1 MQNKE
6 SIYTLQFF
14 LLCLSSVLFMGSFNM
29 IIPELPNYLTSL
41 GGAEYKGLIISLF
54 TVTAGLSRPFSG
66 KMADTVGRMPVMVV
80 GVLVCIVIGVLYPV
94 LNSILGFFL
103 LRLIHGFS
111 TGFKPTGT
119 TAYLADIVPDKKR
132 GEALGILGVSG
143 SLGMA
148 SGPVLGSYIAAEY
161 GTDIMFYSSSV
172 VALLSILILA
182 GMKETLE
189 PKEKFSVE
197 TFKIN
202 FSDVYDPTVLG
213 PSVVML
219 LTTFSFGT
227 ILTLVPDFSDY
238 LGVSNRGM
246 FFSFML
252 TSSIGIRLI
261 AGRASDIYGRR
272 NLLYFGT
279 LILATGMAIVAF
291 SETTFW
297 FFTGAVVLGIS
308 VGINSP
314 TVFAW
319 TVDLADPKHRGRAM
333 ATMYIALE
341 IGVGL
346 GAFISG
352 FIYNNNPAYFKY
364 AFLVC
369 SLLAVTAFFQL
380 LATKPKY
387 K

>member
-148 SGPVLGSYIAAEY
+148 SGPVLGSFIAAKY

-189 PKEKFSVE
+189 TKEKFSVK

-238 LGVSNRGM
+238 LGISNRGM

-297 FFTGAVVLGIS
+297 FFTGAIVLGIS
-308 VGINSP
+308 VGVNSP

-352 FIYNNNPAYFKY
+352 LIYKNNPAYFTY

-380 LATKPKY
+380 LVSKPK

>member
-1 MQNKE
+1 
-6 SIYTLQFF
+6 
-14 LLCLSSVLFMGSFNM
+14 M
-29 IIPELPNYLTSL
+29 IIPELPSYLTSL
-41 GGAEYKGLIISLF
+41 GGADYKGLIISLF
-54 TVTAGLSRPFSG
+54 TLTAGLSRPFSG
-66 KMADTVGRMPVMVV
+66 KMADTVGRMPVMIV
-80 GVLVCIVIGVLYPV
+80 GVLVCIVIGLLYPI

-143 SLGMA
+143 SIGMA
-148 SGPVLGSYIAAEY
+148 SGPVLGSFIAAEY
-161 GTDIMFYSSSV
+161 GTDTMFYSSSV
-172 VALLSILILA
+172 VALVSILILA

-189 PKEKFSVE
+189 NKQKFSVD

-202 FSDVYDPTVLG
+202 FSDIYDPTVLS

-219 LTTFSFGT
+219 LTTFSFGA
-227 ILTLVPDFSDY
+227 ILTLIPDFSDY
-238 LGVSNRGM
+238 LEVSNRGL

-252 TSSIGIRLI
+252 ISSIGIRLV

-279 LILATGMAIVAF
+279 LILAIGMSIIALAPNP
-291 SETTFW
+291 FW
-297 FFTGAVVLGIS
+297 FFTGAVVLGIA

-319 TVDLADPKHRGRAM
+319 TVDLANPKHRGRAM

-346 GAFISG
+346 GALISG
-352 FIYNNNPAYFKY
+352 FIYVNVIENIKI
-364 AFLVC
+364 AFFLC
-369 SLLAVTAFFQL
+369 AILAFTAFAYL
-380 LATKPKY
+380 LKTR
-387 K
+387 